1 MNKRGLW
8 EHSPL
13 LYLSAHRRGGK
24 TMKRFIAGIANVDK
38 SLYAIAG
45 IVLACMIILTLFDVI
60 LRNFGHPITGSM
72 EFIQYGGAIVFGFSI
87 PYGTM
92 LGAQVIVD
100 IITEKLSPRKKRI
113 LKILTRCVGIFLFL
127 FVAYN
132 FLVYGVDVQKTG
144 ERTASF
150 KIPYYPFAFALSFSF
165 LLQSFTVFCDL
176 IKTIKGADHE

>member
-1 MNKRGLW
+1 
-8 EHSPL
+8 
-13 LYLSAHRRGGK
+13 
-24 TMKRFIAGIANVDK
+24 MKRFIASIANVDK
-38 SLYAIAG
+38 SLYVIAG
-45 IVLACMIILTLFDVI
+45 AVLACMIILTLFDVV

-100 IITEKLSPRKKRI
+100 IITEKLNPRRKRMI
-113 LKILTRCVGIFLFL
+113 NILTRCIGIIIFLF
-127 FVAYN
+127 VSYN
-132 FLVYGVDVQKTG
+132 FFLYGIDVQKTG

-165 LLQSFTVFCDL
+165 LLQSFTIFCDL
-176 IKTIKGADHE
+176 IKTIKGADNE

>member
-1 MNKRGLW
+1 
-8 EHSPL
+8 
-13 LYLSAHRRGGK
+13 
-24 TMKRFIAGIANVDK
+24 MKRFIAAITNFDK
-38 SLYAIAG
+38 SLYVVAG
-45 IVLACMIILTLFDVI
+45 LVLACMIILTLFDVI

-87 PYGTM
+87 PYGTL

-100 IITEKLSPRKKRI
+100 IVTEKLGPRRKRTI
-113 LKILTRCVGIFLFL
+113 TVITRCIGIIIFL

-132 FLVYGVDVQKTG
+132 FFVYGIDVQKTG

-150 KIPYYPFAFALSFSF
+150 KIPYYPFAFALSLSF

-176 IKTIKGADHE
+176 IKAVKGEDK